1 MYARLPCLLLLL
13 LWSCCL
19 LRAGENSW
27 SADLLREVLET
38 KGRANPQSSGTTARN
53 TDQGEGLVL
62 KSYQLRQLRLAE
74 TARGKSA
81 LALLTKLLPSGSSL
95 KVDAQSNTLHL
106 LASKA
111 AHAAAWD
118 FISTLDVPAESP
130 GVTSQDLSPT
140 LQELLRRLEQAQGGT
155 ARLAETVD
163 RMQQELRQDREG
175 RNEET
180 RRQVYWLWPGVGG
193 LALLLGLLAW
203 KTKGAGRT
211 GAHTVGSSEAGLSL
225 AAHELLGTQA
235 PGSRQQRELQQEMLG
250 AINAA
255 AIRMEAWYKEQQSQ
269 RDQLTQ
275 VVLGQELTLR
285 QAQQAFSEA
294 KDQLLNENR
303 ALLEKAG
310 SRFESSAGRMEEN
323 LQQLGRQ
330 HERVEALAGELQST
344 VQELDQTKDEILRL
358 QTILQQR
365 GDELEKARERLNSRE
380 SELTH
385 QQAKLAALTLI
396 LEEGAWPEGR
406 LPERAAPPVTQRP
419 SASDDDTREEA
430 GTGDQTGTR
439 MPGNTLQGPS
449 FPRDGR
455 GASGTEK
462 ETLCKTT
469 PPQPRYQFLPPN
481 HPET

>member
-1 MYARLPCLLLLL
+1 LVL
-13 LWSCCL
+13 LWSCSL
-19 LRAGENSW
+19 LTGAENSW

-38 KGRANPQSSGTTARN
+38 KGRANHQAATGAGR
-53 TDQGEGLVL
+53 DGAQAEGLIL
-62 KSYQLRQLRLAE
+62 KSYQLRQLRMAE

-81 LALLTKLLPSGSSL
+81 LALLTKLLPAGSSL
-95 KVDAQSNTLHL
+95 KLDAQSNTLHL

-140 LQELLRRLEQAQGGT
+140 LQELLRKLEQAQGGT

-175 RNEET
+175 RVDEN
-180 RRQVYWLWPGVGG
+180 RRKQYWLWPGLGG
-193 LALLLGLLAW
+193 LILLLGVLAW
-203 KTKGAGRT
+203 KTRRSGKTRMPSLENPET
-211 GAHTVGSSEAGLSL
+211 GLSL
-225 AAHELLGTQA
+225 SAHELLGTQA
-235 PGSRQQRELQQEMLG
+235 AGSRQQRELQQEMLG

-255 AIRMEAWYKEQQSQ
+255 AIRMEAWYKEQQAQ

-294 KDQLLNENR
+294 KEQLLHENR

-358 QTILQQR
+358 QTVLQQR

-380 SELTH
+380 TELTH

-396 LEEGAWPEGR
+396 LEEGSWAEGR
-406 LPERAAPPVTQRP
+406 AAERSEPIQAQPAPFP
-419 SASDDDTREEA
+419 AEKA
-430 GTGDQTGTR
+430 GTERDSSR
-439 MPGNTLQGPS
+439 PAPLQPASLAAEG
-449 FPRDGR
+449 RDA
-455 GASGTEK
+455 ASREK
-462 ETLCKTT
+462 QTLCTTT
-469 PPQPRYQFLPPN
+469 PPQPLYQFLPPN